1 MKSQNAAMGFTANPV
16 ASGVIGCVSR
26 SHHRLLGEMITEE
39 EGDEAVDGAE
49 VNLQGMTSGRMGM
62 WRTWKHPRGKMMK

>member
-1 MKSQNAAMGFTANPV
+1 
-16 ASGVIGCVSR
+16 
-26 SHHRLLGEMITEE
+26 MITEE